1 MSLAIFTVKPLQ
13 ILMEK
18 LNLDIK
24 KGLYEIEVNDK
35 GETIVFDTE
44 DIELPFKFN
53 DAYLKVEQLTKD
65 LTRKEALIEK
75 QKECSHGLVSNKDEK
90 RRQLYKE
97 FYKQMREAMD
107 EFLGAGGV
115 QKIFGDRNYPDMYND
130 LFDALKPHLEKI
142 GISSTKSIE
151 RIEQKYSESD
161 EDVLE

>member
-1 MSLAIFTVKPLQ
+1 
-13 ILMEK
+13 MEK

-35 GETIVFDTE
+35 GEKIVFDTE

-53 DAYLKVEQLTKD
+53 DAYLRVEQLTKD

-142 GISSTKSIE
+142 GISSEKSIE

>member
-1 MSLAIFTVKPLQ
+1 
-13 ILMEK
+13 MEK

-107 EFLGAGGV
+107 EFLGEGGV

-142 GISSTKSIE
+142 GISSKKSIE

>member
-1 MSLAIFTVKPLQ
+1 MPP
-13 ILMEK
+13 ILFYEVILLLEK

-142 GISSTKSIE
+142 GISSKKSIE